1 MTLDIDVNTDTSLEI
16 AEKLLEQEHILN
28 MRRIEILCQMMIK
41 LTECHPK
48 LKNLLSPELRK
59 LKDLEKSINDLES
72 TSASI
77 LSPS

>member
-1 MTLDIDVNTDTSLEI
+1 MTLDIDMNTDTSLEI

-28 MRRIEILCQMMIK
+28 MRRIEVLSQMMIK

-48 LKNLLSPELRK
+48 LKNLLNVELKK

>member
-28 MRRIEILCQMMIK
+28 MRRIEVLSQMMIK
-41 LTECHPK
+41 LAECHPK
-48 LKNLLSPELRK
+48 IKNLLNVELRK
-59 LKDLEKSINDLES
+59 LKDLEKRINDLES

>member
-1 MTLDIDVNTDTSLEI
+1 MTLDIDMNTDTSLEI

-28 MRRIEILCQMMIK
+28 MRRIEVLSQMMIK

-48 LKNLLSPELRK
+48 LKNLLNVELKK
-59 LKDLEKSINDLES
+59 LKDLKKSINDLES
-72 TSASI
+72 TSAAV

>member
-1 MTLDIDVNTDTSLEI
+1 MTLDIDMNTDTSLEI

-28 MRRIEILCQMMIK
+28 MRRIEVLSQMMIK

-48 LKNLLSPELRK
+48 LKNLLNVELKK

-72 TSASI
+72 TSAAV